1 MPFWK
6 NHKRDKKD
14 SPENEKSLNP
24 VLHVMGSLKDYHTE
38 MVQKEVDTLGEL
50 NNIGNSFNTV
60 LADSEDFQ
68 EKLQDFGHNFSTIEQ
83 VSSEFGTVKET
94 ISQSVSHAQSGVEEL
109 KESSLQVKTYFSEM
123 ENTFADLQKAVEKIK
138 QCTNKIVSI
147 AEQTNILALNA
158 SIEAARAGEQGKGFA
173 VVAVEVK
180 KLTDEIKSL
189 TGEVD
194 SGIQDVEQGTDHLNS
209 SIATSQQALEDS
221 LDNVDET
228 YQKFD
233 EIIRSAEGADT
244 VHSEIVKVIGSSQDD
259 LQLLYR
265 FFDKMKEQYQEVMGH
280 INQAGRLGT
289 TKSTM
294 YEDIDNMLSQIPP
307 IVKDYI
313 KNER

>member
-6 NHKRDKKD
+6 NHKRDK
-14 SPENEKSLNP
+14 NEKSLNP

-138 QCTNKIVSI
+138 SFPSPSRPIFWRLMPPSRRHGQAN
-147 AEQTNILALNA
+147 
-158 SIEAARAGEQGKGFA
+158 RGK
-173 VVAVEVK
+173 
-180 KLTDEIKSL
+180 
-189 TGEVD
+189 
-194 SGIQDVEQGTDHLNS
+194 
-209 SIATSQQALEDS
+209 DS
-221 LDNVDET
+221 LWW
-228 YQKFD
+228 
-233 EIIRSAEGADT
+233 
-244 VHSEIVKVIGSSQDD
+244 
-259 LQLLYR
+259 LL
-265 FFDKMKEQYQEVMGH
+265 K
-280 INQAGRLGT
+280 
-289 TKSTM
+289 
-294 YEDIDNMLSQIPP
+294 
-307 IVKDYI
+307 
-313 KNER
+313 